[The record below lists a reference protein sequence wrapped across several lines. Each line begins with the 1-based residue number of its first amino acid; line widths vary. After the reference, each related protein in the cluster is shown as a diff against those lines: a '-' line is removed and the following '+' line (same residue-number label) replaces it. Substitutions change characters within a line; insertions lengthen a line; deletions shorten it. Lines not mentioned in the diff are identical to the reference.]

1 MPGKT
6 YKRQQRFL
14 TGKRP
19 SLKKNT
25 RKHVVKVD
33 LSGAGTGATGE
44 LKKPIVPTFLHM
56 LNTIKLYHWK
66 TTSYA
71 THKATDDLYAKMNEL
86 IDHFVEVMLGKEEL
100 GGRAK
105 ILKGKGGKGGNYVL
119 NLSLYSSNNE
129 FKKEVERYKRFLID
143 LSKDAKFNS
152 AMNVD
157 LLAIRDELLAELNQF
172 LYLLSLH

>member
-1 MPGKT
+1 MPSKT
-6 YKRQQRFL
+6 RKRQPIL
-14 TGKRP
+14 TGRLP
-19 SLKKNT
+19 SLKKIT
-25 RKHVVKVD
+25 HTHKHNKQLVKAES
-33 LSGAGTGATGE
+33 SGARAAGA

-66 TTSYA
+66 TMSYA
-71 THKATDDLYAKMNEL
+71 THKATDELYAKMGDL

-105 ILKGKGGKGGNYVL
+105 ILQGKGGNYVL

>member
-33 LSGAGTGATGE
+33 LSGAGAGVSA

-105 ILKGKGGKGGNYVL
+105 ILQGKGGNYVL
-119 NLSLYSSNNE
+119 NLSLYSSNTD

>member
-33 LSGAGTGATGE
+33 LSGAGAGAGVSA

-105 ILKGKGGKGGNYVL
+105 ILQGKGGNYVL
-119 NLSLYSSNNE
+119 NLSLYSSNTD

>member
-33 LSGAGTGATGE
+33 LSGAGAGVSA

-105 ILKGKGGKGGNYVL
+105 ILQGKGGNYVL

>member
-1 MPGKT
+1 MPSKT
-6 YKRQQRFL
+6 RKRQPIL
-14 TGKRP
+14 TGRLP
-19 SLKKNT
+19 SLKKIT
-25 RKHVVKVD
+25 HTHKHNKQLVKAES
-33 LSGAGTGATGE
+33 SGARAAGA

-66 TTSYA
+66 TMSYA
-71 THKATDDLYAKMNEL
+71 THKATDELYAKMGDL
-86 IDHFVEVMLGKEEL
+86 IDHFVEVMLGKEEM

-105 ILKGKGGKGGNYVL
+105 ILNVPVL

-129 FKKEVERYKRFLID
+129 FKKQVERYKSFLID

-157 LLAIRDELLAELNQF
+157 LLAIRDEILAELNKF
-172 LYLLSLH
+172 LYLLSLK

>member
-1 MPGKT
+1 MPSKT
-6 YKRQQRFL
+6 RKRQPIL
-14 TGKRP
+14 TGRLP

-25 RKHVVKVD
+25 HTHKHNKQ
-33 LSGAGTGATGE
+33 GTVAASSVGGV
-44 LKKPIVPTFLHM
+44 KKPIVHTFLQM

-66 TTSYA
+66 TMSYA
-71 THKATDDLYAKMNEL
+71 THKATDELYAKMGEL

-105 ILKGKGGKGGNYVL
+105 ILQGKEGKGGNYVL

-157 LLAIRDELLAELNQF
+157 LLAIRDELLAELNKF
-172 LYLLSLH
+172 LYLLSLK

>member
-1 MPGKT
+1 MPSKT
-6 YKRQQRFL
+6 RKRQQRFL

-105 ILKGKGGKGGNYVL
+105 ILQGKGGNYVL

-129 FKKEVERYKRFLID
+129 FKKQVERYKSFLID